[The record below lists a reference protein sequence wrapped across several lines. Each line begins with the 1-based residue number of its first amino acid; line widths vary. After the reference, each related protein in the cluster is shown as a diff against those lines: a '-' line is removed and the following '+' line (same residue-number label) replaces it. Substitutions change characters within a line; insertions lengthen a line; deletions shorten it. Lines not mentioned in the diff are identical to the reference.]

1 MIKSI
6 YKYIE
11 FTTIYTKNL
20 NPNPWPAGWHLG
32 YRHHDFP
39 RRWAFICFGQAGRN
53 EVRKP
58 GTSFHKLQKQAKN
71 QNKAKHL
78 KQTCMEVM
86 EVMEVMERFAKEE
99 NSREPLVQWS
109 SMLARHRNSSE
120 ASSLRDL
127 RCEIFKSRWDESEP
141 GVPMPSKNPQNRCRM
156 RSSLG
161 RSLWGARPRTVI
173 QFIVHE
179 SRQTRQSP
187 LYFCF
192 FYFFDL
198 TISWV
203 LDVRSFRL
211 QVCQWNWVFFQLS
224 SFVSLEIEI
233 ASRVSWAAVKTAE
246 RVPRSTWNG
255 CSANWKDLQG
265 VSDMEHG
272 GKTMENIGCANSRG
286 ERCENPGRFTWT
298 AGRIVMIVLWWMLET
313 QTVKSL
319 KQWKTLWASM
329 S

>member
-1 MIKSI
+1 MACRMALGVQ
-6 YKYIE
+6 
-11 FTTIYTKNL
+11 T
-20 NPNPWPAGWHLG
+20 PWLS
-32 YRHHDFP
+32 
-39 RRWAFICFGQAGRN
+39 
-53 EVRKP
+53 K
-58 GTSFHKLQKQAKN
+58 TMSFHMLWASKAERGQEAWYLISQTSKTSKKTKQSKT
-71 QNKAKHL
+71 L
-78 KQTCMEVM
+78 KTNMHGSHGSHGSHGEICQG
-86 EVMEVMERFAKEE
+86 R

-313 QTVKSL
+313 QTAKSL